1 VWAAINSPQYNNILH
16 RAVQVIVPTPSHGCS
31 ALAIPDDFKG
41 LEGAHT
47 PVYFLISGKDGECS
61 YARKVE
67 NAKKGLAKGVII
79 VDSPQ
84 GINNLRLRLQERD
97 TFITLLISETEGTPL
112 LKSTSFVG
120 ELTMGDKSSSKT
132 RKNEM

>member
-1 VWAAINSPQYNNILH
+1 M
-16 RAVQVIVPTPSHGCS
+16 
-31 ALAIPDDFKG
+31 
-41 LEGAHT
+41 
-47 PVYFLISGKDGECS
+47 
-61 YARKVE
+61 E